1 MYSKKGNYNPV
12 SMETIIEKQLSQHF
26 LTINLI
32 LSCLHIGVTF
42 GRQSALFLIQKDWKM
57 FGAARLMNLSKAFEY
72 LPHDLLFLN
81 IENYALNQFFICL
94 CIHKGLYVNLRS
106 LMSLNNVTFLWLQ
119 PLNPRKKIVY
129 HISWFSSHTMQEKPP
144 NFQTITMGNKSH

>member
-1 MYSKKGNYNPV
+1 MTGLNEKFEDTKGAFIQRMYSKKGNYNPV

-57 FGAARLMNLSKAFEY
+57 FGAARLMNLVAHCYSLKIWW
-72 LPHDLLFLN
+72 LFLH
-81 IENYALNQFFICL
+81 C
-94 CIHKGLYVNLRS
+94 
-106 LMSLNNVTFLWLQ
+106 
-119 PLNPRKKIVY
+119 
-129 HISWFSSHTMQEKPP
+129 
-144 NFQTITMGNKSH
+144 MG